1 MKRKSKESPAQLRAR
16 TVARKASRVDA
27 SRAKVLRTKTS
38 RAPASGLKRT
48 RPKSSR
54 EKVKAYRE
62 RMRRR
67 GMKLIQIWVP
77 DPKSPYFAAEAR
89 RQSRL
94 IAESPY
100 EKDDQAFIDSVT
112 DWDW

>member
-1 MKRKSKESPAQLRAR
+1 MKRKPTRQRKRPAAKTGPTRTSRGRTSGVKRAR
-16 TVARKASRVDA
+16 
-27 SRAKVLRTKTS
+27 
-38 RAPASGLKRT
+38 G
-48 RPKSSR
+48 KSSR
-54 EKVKAYRE
+54 DKVKAYRD

-94 IAESPY
+94 LAESPH
-100 EKDDQAFIDSVT
+100 EKEDQAFIDSVSEWKP
-112 DWDW
+112 D

>member
-1 MKRKSKESPAQLRAR
+1 MKRKPKQKRVQSHATAARTSTSRDRTPSVKRAR
-16 TVARKASRVDA
+16 A
-27 SRAKVLRTKTS
+27 
-38 RAPASGLKRT
+38 
-48 RPKSSR
+48 KSSR
-54 EKVKAYRE
+54 EKVKAHRE

-89 RQSRL
+89 RQARL

-100 EKDDQAFIDSVT
+100 EKEDQAFIDAVSEWKP
-112 DWDW
+112 D

>member
-1 MKRKSKESPAQLRAR
+1 MPRERTRPSAKTAAR
-16 TVARKASRVDA
+16 
-27 SRAKVLRTKTS
+27 KTS
-38 RAPASGLKRT
+38 RGGSSGVKRA
-48 RPKSSR
+48 RAKSSR
-54 EKVKAYRE
+54 NQSSRTKSSRDKVRAYRE
-62 RMRRR
+62 RMRKR

-100 EKDDQAFIDSVT
+100 EKEDQAFIDSIT
-112 DWDW
+112 DWNW